1 MRTYAV
7 TYEYDPDLLTLIDDW
22 RPAHRTYLRK
32 LEREGKLFSSG
43 HLRDIHF
50 RGALLIMRTNS
61 AKEARELLEQDP
73 FFLHGLV
80 MNLDVKEWEPT
91 IGDLAE
97 RFDTVVDFPISN
109 P

>member
-7 TYEYDPDLLTLIDDW
+7 TYEYEPELLSLIDNW

-32 LEREGKLFSSG
+32 LEKEGLLFSSG
-43 HLRDIHF
+43 HLRDLKF
-50 RGALLIMRTNS
+50 RGALLIMRTES
-61 AKEARELLEQDP
+61 AQQARELLEEDP
-73 FFLHGLV
+73 FFVHGLV
-80 MNLDVKEWEPT
+80 TNIDVKEWEPT